1 MHESCDLRLTRLRP
15 YEIESNILTSGAT
28 YSTIILHS
36 VAVDLARHIDFSVWT
51 KAPSNLK
58 NLCMCYPQTSCT
70 IHTSLLLAW
79 ILGTQ
84 LYPYYYY

>member
-51 KAPSNLK
+51 KVVTEVQRFHSNLSARREVSS
-58 NLCMCYPQTSCT
+58 P
-70 IHTSLLLAW
+70 
-79 ILGTQ
+79 
-84 LYPYYYY
+84 